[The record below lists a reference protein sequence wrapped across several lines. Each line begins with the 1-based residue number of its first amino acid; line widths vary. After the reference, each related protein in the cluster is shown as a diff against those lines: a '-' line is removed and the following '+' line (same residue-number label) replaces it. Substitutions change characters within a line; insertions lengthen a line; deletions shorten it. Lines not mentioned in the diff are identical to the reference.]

1 MLLTRVCNRLK
12 QKQINV
18 GELRLFTILCFPGD
32 WIPHS
37 TDIEDIFEAI
47 TRNQFW
53 DYWNYSLLEEI
64 VQQFGAGD
72 AEMLSWVN
80 DYKHDLAG
88 FKACTKII
96 DYMPVL
102 ESDSSFD
109 DSDADEPTTATPAK
123 YDRRYRRQL
132 SIKLK
137 VNLAEHSLLY
147 IDRLW
152 NSIAEV
158 LLLPPLSALLDCI
171 RKGCITVVLLIPTGV
186 IPRFLQQVP
195 RVSTFFRAKGIQ
207 SVCLEKCCI
216 FSDVIAVQPRPNEKV
231 YNCVPQMFIFH
242 VLTLLHVSIEL
253 ICFFVFLPFL
263 PGPEAAVPGL
273 HTRRLRGSAGIAGSW
288 CWC

>member
-37 TDIEDIFEAI
+37 TDIEDIFKAI
-47 TRNQFW
+47 TRNEFW

-64 VQQFGAGD
+64 VQQFAADD

-80 DYKHDLAG
+80 DYEHDLAG
-88 FKACTKII
+88 FKACTKIV
-96 DYMPVL
+96 DYMSVVKRDTSL
-102 ESDSSFD
+102 HG
-109 DSDADEPTTATPAK
+109 SDADESTTATPAK

-137 VNLAEHSLLY
+137 VNIAERSLLY
-147 IDRLW
+147 IDKLW
-152 NSIAEV
+152 NSVAEV
-158 LLLPPLSALLDCI
+158 LFLPPLSALLDCI

-195 RVSTFFRAKGIQ
+195 RVSSFFRANGIK
-207 SVCLEKCCI
+207 SVCLEKCCL
-216 FSDVIAVQPRPNEKV
+216 FSDEIAVQQRPNEKV
-231 YNCVPQMFIFH
+231 YNCVPHFG
-242 VLTLLHVSIEL
+242 LTVHISY
-253 ICFFVFLPFL
+253 F
-263 PGPEAAVPGL
+263 
-273 HTRRLRGSAGIAGSW
+273 
-288 CWC
+288 